1 MLIDSTPPNIGVVC
15 DGLSPGVDLEFSSTA
30 FTAQAHWINF
40 TDDESSISHYVITVF
55 YRAMD
60 SEYTLAYTK
69 QLSNWT
75 QEVTLD
81 RFTFDTGYHVLL
93 QLEAYNLAGLV
104 TAVNT
109 TGVTIDLTAPVVTSL
124 NDVFATLSGD
134 DEDYQSVNHTY
145 NMNWNASD
153 SESTIVRIDVALFEV
168 SEGRRVVV
176 YPNATRG
183 YEVLPDTMLTPTVH
197 VWTVEDLNLTSGRTY
212 VGSLLF
218 TNGAGLQLRAETNGI
233 IVDTNP
239 PEFQSVRVVGTI
251 GELSEDTVN
260 ITATDVI
267 EGRWEATDRESNL
280 IRYRAGIRNINSRFY
295 ITPNEDELV
304 DFGYSQG
311 GIFSD
316 LTLVIGNFYQLEVLA
331 IDQSG
336 LFSEMR
342 TRTFM

>member
-1 MLIDSTPPNIGVVC
+1 MLIDSTPPNIGVVY
-15 DGLSPGVDLEFSSTA
+15 DGLSPGIDLEFSSDA

-40 TDDESSISHYVITVF
+40 TDDESSISHYVILVF

-81 RFTFDTGYHVLL
+81 RFTFDTGYRVLL

-109 TGVTIDLTAPVVTSL
+109 TGVTIDLTAPMVTSL
-124 NDVFATLSGD
+124 NDIPRPTTSG
-134 DEDYQSVNHTY
+134 EDVNYQNVNNSY

-153 SESTIVRIDVALFEV
+153 PESNIVRVEVALFEV
-168 SEGRRVVV
+168 SEGRRVLV
-176 YPNATRG
+176 YPNATSG
-183 YEVLPDTMLTPTVH
+183 YEMLPDTMLTPAVH
-197 VWTVEDLNLTSGRTY
+197 VWTVEGLDLTSGRTY
-212 VGSLLF
+212 IGSLLF

-233 IVDTNP
+233 VVDTNP
-239 PEFQSVRVVGTI
+239 PELQSVRVVGTI
-251 GELSEDTVN
+251 GGPNEDTVN

-280 IRYRAGIRNINSRFY
+280 IQYRAGIMNTLGVY
-295 ITPNEDELV
+295 ITPNEAELV
-304 DFGYSQG
+304 DFGYSRG
-311 GIFSD
+311 GILSD
-316 LTLVIGNFYQLEVLA
+316 LTLVIGNSYRLEVLA

-336 LFSEMR
+336 LASSQMTSF
-342 TRTFM
+342 T